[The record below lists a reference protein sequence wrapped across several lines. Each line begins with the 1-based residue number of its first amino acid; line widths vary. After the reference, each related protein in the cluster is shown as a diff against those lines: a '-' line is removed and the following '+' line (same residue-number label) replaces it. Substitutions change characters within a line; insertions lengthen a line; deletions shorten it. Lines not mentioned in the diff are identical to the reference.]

1 MLADWGCEASDDA
14 GTLVR
19 NIVDGGD
26 DLRSLPFP
34 LFPSNLLCTNKRN
47 ERGTFPCCA
56 PESTGQCN
64 ASRHAAYYRGTLPSP
79 SRCALPATC
88 YLHPPQVIKVEPP
101 SGDSF
106 RYTMAN
112 AVGREMPNDYL
123 NSPAFYAINRGK
135 RSCVLDFKDPPQLV
149 AFKQLLSTADIFVTN
164 MRQSALVQYGIDTE
178 AVHAAFP
185 QLASENQIKTP
196 FLPRI
201 CSRTLRGG
209 RSNRPIEEGVK
220 EGRWGKATH
229 PRLVGARWPPS
240 LAFR

>member
-1 MLADWGCEASDDA
+1 MLAHLCETSWTVAMICAVSPFPFSPLTYSVLINETRGERSRA
-14 GTLVR
+14 VHRRAPANAMLPGTLR
-19 NIVDGGD
+19 ATEA
-26 DLRSLPFP
+26 
-34 LFPSNLLCTNKRN
+34 LF
-47 ERGTFPCCA
+47 
-56 PESTGQCN
+56 
-64 ASRHAAYYRGTLPSP
+64 PSP